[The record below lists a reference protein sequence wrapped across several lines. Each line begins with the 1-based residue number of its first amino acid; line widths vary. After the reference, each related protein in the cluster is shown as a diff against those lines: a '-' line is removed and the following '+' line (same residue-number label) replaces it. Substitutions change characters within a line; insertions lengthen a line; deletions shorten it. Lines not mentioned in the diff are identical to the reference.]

1 MVGPEEGITVGLSLI
16 VTVLGFFGPGPAEG
30 RRGGFGTG
38 GGVARGEDFGG
49 VFGFSFGF
57 MAFAT

>member
-1 MVGPEEGITVGLSLI
+1 MGLSLI
-16 VTVLGFFGPGPAEG
+16 VTILGFFSPGLAEG

-38 GGVARGEDFGG
+38 GGVARGEDFVG
-49 VFGFSFGF
+49 VFSFGFGF

>member
-1 MVGPEEGITVGLSLI
+1 MVGTEEGITMGLSLI
-16 VTVLGFFGPGPAEG
+16 VTVLGFFDPDPARG

-38 GGVARGEDFGG
+38 GGVARGGDFGG
-49 VFGFSFGF
+49 VFGLGFGF

>member
-1 MVGPEEGITVGLSLI
+1 MGLSLI
-16 VTVLGFFGPGPAEG
+16 VTVLGLFGPGLAEG
-30 RRGGFGTG
+30 CRGGFGTG

-49 VFGFSFGF
+49 VFNFGFGF